1 VKKVEDF
8 EKSKILIID
17 DDDLSLQLMKAI
29 LHKAGFDNICTA
41 ANGRDGVALIEQE
54 LPDLVLL
61 DYILPDM
68 DGFDV
73 CKKLKE
79 NQSTRDIPVF
89 IITGAAVDYDTT
101 MEDAFKTGA
110 SEYFT
115 KPVRLMDF
123 LPRMCT
129 ALKSKNLLDQVRREI
144 TLREKAE
151 QEQKKLIEELQH
163 ALDSIKALKGMLPI
177 CSSCKKIR
185 DDDGYWQN
193 VEKYIREHSE
203 AQFTHGICPECAQKL
218 YPEVYKK
225 CVHK

>member
-1 VKKVEDF
+1 MEDF
-8 EKSKILIID
+8 SKPKILIID
-17 DDDLSLQLMKAI
+17 DDVVSLRLMIAI
-29 LHKAGFDNICTA
+29 LNTAGFDTIRTA
-41 ANGRDGVALIEQE
+41 ANGKEGVELILQE

-61 DYILPDM
+61 DYQLPDM
-68 DGFDV
+68 DGFGV
-73 CKKLKE
+73 CKLLKE
-79 NQSTRDIPVF
+79 NKQTQDIPVF
-89 IITGAAVDYDTT
+89 IITGAKVDHDTT

-115 KPVRLMDF
+115 KPIKLTDF
-123 LPRMCT
+123 LPRLRT
-129 ALKSKNLLDQVRREI
+129 ALKSKKLLDQVRREI

-151 QEQKKLIEELQH
+151 EEQKKLIEKLQH
-163 ALDSIKALKGMLPI
+163 ALDRIKALKGLLPI

-203 AQFTHGICPECAQKL
+203 VQFTHGICPECAQKL

-225 CVHK
+225 CVHV